1 LISQKLSETMKKLII
16 IFALMILMFGCS
28 SKNAEIPTFQN
39 AHETVKGETEV
50 IQEDAL
56 QEIPK
61 ITTTKFLPPEIK
73 KDEDIAPP
81 TAPNV
86 PKKIIHTADIRFKV
100 DDLKKAESSIK
111 ARVQAMGGYISNTN
125 QNRQSSNLENSWTV
139 RIPAEKFE
147 VFLGDVEKES
157 VYTESK
163 NVSAEDVTAEYV
175 DNELRIKSKKKV
187 FERYLELLK
196 QAKTVQDIMAV
207 EEQIRVIREEIEAKE
222 GRQKY
227 LNDQVAY
234 STVTLN
240 FYQET
245 ESSSAPEQ
253 PFYVKIWKNFVEG
266 WNSFFAMII
275 GLFYLIPYFLVL
287 GGVIYLSKKWWKNR
301 KNS

>member
-1 LISQKLSETMKKLII
+1 MKKLIT
-16 IFALMILMFGCS
+16 IFALMILLFGCS
-28 SKNAEIPTFQN
+28 SKNEEQVP
-39 AHETVKGETEV
+39 ETLVMAMDLPAPMASISEK
-50 IQEDAL
+50 
-56 QEIPK
+56 P
-61 ITTTKFLPPEIK
+61 LPPKQES
-73 KDEDIAPP
+73 PP
-81 TAPNV
+81 PAPNT
-86 PKKIIHTADIRFKV
+86 PKKIIHTADVRFKV
-100 DDLKKAESSIK
+100 EDLKKAEMSIK

-125 QNRQSSNLENSWTV
+125 QNRQSGNLENSWTI

-147 VFLGDVEKES
+147 TFLGDVEKES
-157 VYTESK
+157 VYTDSK
-163 NVSAEDVTAEYV
+163 NVSAEDITAEYV
-175 DNELRIKSKKKV
+175 DNDLRIKSKQKV

-196 QAKTVQDIMAV
+196 QAKNVQEIMAV

-222 GRQKY
+222 GRQKF
-227 LNDQVAY
+227 LNDQVSY

-245 ESSSAPEQ
+245 ETSSAPEQ

-287 GGVIYLSKKWWKNR
+287 AGLIYLLRKWWKKR

>member
-1 LISQKLSETMKKLII
+1 MKKLITI
-16 IFALMILMFGCS
+16 LAIMILMFGCS
-28 SKNAEIPTFQN
+28 SKNAETIDF
-39 AHETVKGETEV
+39 
-50 IQEDAL
+50 DS
-56 QEIPK
+56 K
-61 ITTTKFLPPEIK
+61 ITGVEATPLASISEKKLPPKEEITPL
-73 KDEDIAPP
+73 PP
-81 TAPNV
+81 TPNA

-100 DDLKKAESSIK
+100 DDLRKAEMSIK
-111 ARVQAMGGYISNTN
+111 ARVQAMGGYISSTYQFRRDGKLDNA
-125 QNRQSSNLENSWTV
+125 WTV

-147 VFLGDVEKES
+147 TFLGDVEKES
-157 VYTESK
+157 VYTDSK

-175 DNELRIKSKKKV
+175 DNELRIKSKQKV

-196 QAKTVQDIMAV
+196 QAKNVQEIMAV

-227 LNDQVAY
+227 LNDQVSY
-234 STVTLN
+234 STITLN

-275 GLFYLIPYFLVL
+275 GLFYLIPYILVL
-287 GGVIYLSKKWWKNR
+287 WGVIYLLKKWWRNR

>member
-1 LISQKLSETMKKLII
+1 LRK
-16 IFALMILMFGCS
+16 
-28 SKNAEIPTFQN
+28 AEI
-39 AHETVKGETEV
+39 
-50 IQEDAL
+50 
-56 QEIPK
+56 
-61 ITTTKFLPPEIK
+61 
-73 KDEDIAPP
+73 
-81 TAPNV
+81 
-86 PKKIIHTADIRFKV
+86 
-100 DDLKKAESSIK
+100 SIK

-125 QNRQSSNLENSWTV
+125 QNRQSGNLENSWTV

-147 VFLGDVEKES
+147 AFLGDVEKES
-157 VYTESK
+157 VYTDSK

-175 DNELRIKSKKKV
+175 DNDLRIKSKQKV

-196 QAKTVQDIMAV
+196 QAKNVQEIMAV

-227 LNDQVAY
+227 LNDQVSY
-234 STVTLN
+234 STITLN

-287 GGVIYLSKKWWKNR
+287 WAVIYLVKKWWKNR

>member
-1 LISQKLSETMKKLII
+1 MKKLIT
-16 IFALMILMFGCS
+16 IFTLMILIFGCS
-28 SKNAEIPTFQN
+28 SKNAEIVSN
-39 AHETVKGETEV
+39 ESVKGEQEYAV
-50 IQEDAL
+50 VEDAA
-56 QEIPK
+56 ESSK

-73 KDEDIAPP
+73 ADEEVAPP
-81 TAPNV
+81 PPPPAPNV

-100 DDLKKAESSIK
+100 DDLRKAEMSIK
-111 ARVQAMGGYISNTN
+111 ARLQSMGGYISNTN
-125 QNRQSSNLENSWTV
+125 QSRQSGNLENSWTI

-147 VFLGDVEKES
+147 KFLGDVEKES
-157 VYTESK
+157 VFTESK

-175 DNELRIKSKKKV
+175 DNYLRIKSKQKV

-196 QAKTVQDIMAV
+196 QAKNVQDIMAV

-287 GGVIYLSKKWWKNR
+287 WGVIYLLKKWWRTR

>member
-1 LISQKLSETMKKLII
+1 MKKLIT
-16 IFALMILMFGCS
+16 IFTLMILMFGCS
-28 SKNAEIPTFQN
+28 SKNAEIVSN
-39 AHETVKGETEV
+39 ESVKGEQEFAV
-50 IQEDAL
+50 VEDAA
-56 QEIPK
+56 ESSK

-73 KDEDIAPP
+73 ADEEVAPP
-81 TAPNV
+81 PPPAPNT

-100 DDLKKAESSIK
+100 DDLRKAEMSIK

-125 QNRQSSNLENSWTV
+125 QNRQSGNLENSWTV

-147 VFLGDVEKES
+147 NFLGDVEKES
-157 VYTESK
+157 VYTDSK

-175 DNELRIKSKKKV
+175 DNDLRIKSKQKV

-196 QAKTVQDIMAV
+196 QAKNVQDIMAV

-227 LNDQVAY
+227 LNDQVSY
-234 STVTLN
+234 STITLN

-253 PFYVKIWKNFVEG
+253 PFYIKIWKNFVEG

-287 GGVIYLSKKWWKNR
+287 WGVIYLLKKWWRNR

>member
-1 LISQKLSETMKKLII
+1 MKKLIT
-16 IFALMILMFGCS
+16 IFALMILLFGCS
-28 SKNAEIPTFQN
+28 SKNAETTTT
-39 AHETVKGETEV
+39 ESVKGEEEFAV
-50 IQEDAL
+50 VADAA
-56 QEIPK
+56 ESSK

-73 KDEDIAPP
+73 ADEEVSRPTPPP
-81 TAPNV
+81 TPNA

-100 DDLKKAESSIK
+100 DDLKKAEISIK

-125 QNRQSSNLENSWTV
+125 QNRQSGNLENSWTI

-147 VFLGDVEKES
+147 AFLGDVEKES
-157 VYTESK
+157 IYTDSK

-175 DNELRIKSKKKV
+175 DNDLRIKSKQKV

-196 QAKTVQDIMAV
+196 QAKNVQEIMAV

-222 GRQKY
+222 GRQKF
-227 LNDQVAY
+227 LNDQVSY
-234 STVTLN
+234 STITLT

-245 ESSSAPEQ
+245 ETSSAPEQ

-275 GLFYLIPYFLVL
+275 GLFYLIPYLL
-287 GGVIYLSKKWWKNR
+287 LLTGLIYLLKKWWKKRN
-301 KNS
+301 NS

>member
-1 LISQKLSETMKKLII
+1 MKKLIT
-16 IFALMILMFGCS
+16 IFTLIILMFGCS
-28 SKNAEIPTFQN
+28 SKNSESYIDAEAAIAAGASIIKEEQV
-39 AHETVKGETEV
+39 A
-50 IQEDAL
+50 
-56 QEIPK
+56 
-61 ITTTKFLPPEIK
+61 TTKFSPPEIV
-73 KDEDIAPP
+73 KDEENVISPP
-81 TAPNV
+81 PPAPNT

-100 DDLKKAESSIK
+100 DNLQKAESSIK
-111 ARVQAMGGYISNTN
+111 ARVQALGGYISNTN
-125 QNRQSSNLENSWTV
+125 QNRQSGNLENSWTV

-147 VFLGDVEKES
+147 AFLGEVEKES
-157 VYTESK
+157 VYTDSK

-175 DNELRIKSKKKV
+175 DNELRIKSKQKV

-196 QAKTVQDIMAV
+196 QAKNVQDIMAV

-227 LNDQVAY
+227 LNDQVSY
-234 STVTLN
+234 STITLS

-287 GGVIYLSKKWWKNR
+287 GGMIYLLKKWWGNR

>member
-1 LISQKLSETMKKLII
+1 MKKLITF
-16 IFALMILMFGCS
+16 FALMILLFGCS
-28 SKNAEIPTFQN
+28 SKNEKQAT
-39 AHETVKGETEV
+39 ETSAMTMDLPAPLLASVSEK
-50 IQEDAL
+50 
-56 QEIPK
+56 P
-61 ITTTKFLPPEIK
+61 LPPKQES
-73 KDEDIAPP
+73 PP
-81 TAPNV
+81 PAPNA

-100 DDLKKAESSIK
+100 EDLKKAEMSIK

-125 QNRQSSNLENSWTV
+125 QNRESGNLENSWTI

-147 VFLGDVEKES
+147 TFLGNVEKES
-157 VYTESK
+157 IYTDSK

-175 DNELRIKSKKKV
+175 DNDLRIKSKQKV

-196 QAKTVQDIMAV
+196 QAKNVEEIMSV

-222 GRQKY
+222 GRQKF
-227 LNDQVAY
+227 LNDQVSY
-234 STVTLN
+234 STITLN

-245 ESSSAPEQ
+245 ESSTAPEQ

-287 GGVIYLSKKWWKNR
+287 WGMIYLVKKWWKKR